1 MSYTY
6 TPKLGS
12 LKEFLQRIKS
22 KKLGV
27 PDRVTTRYLVSI
39 GYKSSN
45 DRPIVRILQSI
56 EFIDSNG
63 VPTQSFNDFRTA
75 KSKQVMASALRKTY
89 AELFQIYPDPINQS
103 NEDLTNFFAQK
114 EPSKKK
120 GTLQRYVN
128 TFKTLCEF
136 ADFGAVL
143 VTPKVEVK
151 EAEKVVEVAKVTTQ
165 LPSGVTINLNIQLTL
180 PATEDATVYDK
191 IFKSLKEN
199 LLS

>member
-1 MSYTY
+1 
-6 TPKLGS
+6 
-12 LKEFLQRIKS
+12 RI
-22 KKLGV
+22 
-27 PDRVTTRYLVSI
+27 
-39 GYKSSN
+39 
-45 DRPIVRILQSI
+45 
-56 EFIDSNG
+56 IDSNG

>member
-89 AELFQIYPDPINQS
+89 AELFQIYPDP
-103 NEDLTNFFAQK
+103 
-114 EPSKKK
+114 
-120 GTLQRYVN
+120 
-128 TFKTLCEF
+128 
-136 ADFGAVL
+136 
-143 VTPKVEVK
+143 
-151 EAEKVVEVAKVTTQ
+151 
-165 LPSGVTINLNIQLTL
+165 
-180 PATEDATVYDK
+180 
-191 IFKSLKEN
+191 
-199 LLS
+199 